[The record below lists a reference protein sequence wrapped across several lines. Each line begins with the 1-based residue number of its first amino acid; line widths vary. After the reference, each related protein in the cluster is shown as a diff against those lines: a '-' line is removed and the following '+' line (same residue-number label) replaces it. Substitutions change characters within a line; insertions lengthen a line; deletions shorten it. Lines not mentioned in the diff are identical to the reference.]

1 MTLTIG
7 FDATAAARQTAGIGR
22 YTRQLLGAL
31 AARDDLR
38 FRLFYCARHSSSTR
52 LPPLPPSARVRALP
66 LSDRVTNAIW
76 HRARLP
82 IPVELLLGRFDLFHS
97 PDFTLPPTLS
107 APAVVTVHDLA
118 FLAAPECAYPTLRGY
133 LERTVPRSV
142 RNANHIIAVS
152 NSTRRDVINR
162 FGIAPEKVT
171 TVYEAAGPEFYPETV
186 QKTRRSLREAGINRP
201 YILAV
206 GTLEPRKN
214 YVRLLDAY
222 ARVLERGAHQDLIV
236 AGGRGW
242 MFQPILDRI
251 NALDLVDRVRI
262 VQPDDAQLRALY
274 SGADA
279 FVYPSLYEGFGIPVL
294 EALAC
299 GAPVACSRTS
309 SLPEVLGDAGLGF
322 DPRSI
327 EEISD
332 AILRLLG
339 ETELRGRL
347 RELGPRRASSFSWD
361 RAADE
366 TAAVYRETL
375 NG

>member
-1 MTLTIG
+1 MTLTVG
-7 FDATAAARQTAGIGR
+7 FDATAAARQKAGIGR

-31 AARDDLR
+31 AARDDLE
-38 FRLFYCARHSSSTR
+38 FRVFYCARDSAAARMPH
-52 LPPLPPSARVRALP
+52 LPPSARVRALP

-97 PDFTLPPTLS
+97 PDFTLPPVS
-107 APAVVTVHDLA
+107 APAVLTVHDLA
-118 FLAAPECAYPTLRGY
+118 FLTVPDCAYPTLRTY
-133 LERTVPRSV
+133 LERTVPRSA
-142 RNANHIIAVS
+142 RNADHIIAVS
-152 NSTRRDVINR
+152 QSTRRDVINR

-171 TVYEAAGPEFYPETV
+171 TVYEAAGPEFYPESAEQTAL
-186 QKTRRSLREAGINRP
+186 SLLEVGISRP
-201 YILAV
+201 FILAV

-214 YVRLLDAY
+214 YARLLDAY

-236 AGGRGW
+236 AGGPGW
-242 MFQPILDRI
+242 MFQPVLDRI
-251 NALDLVDRVRI
+251 DSLGLADRVRI
-262 VQPDDAQLRALY
+262 VQPDDAHLRALY

-299 GAPVACSRTS
+299 GAPVACSHTS
-309 SLPEVLGDAGLGF
+309 SLPEVLGDVGLSF
-322 DPRSI
+322 DPRSV
-327 EEISD
+327 EEITD

-339 ETELRGRL
+339 EADLRGRL
-347 RELGPRRASSFSWD
+347 RELGPGRAASFSWD
-361 RAADE
+361 RAAEE
-366 TAAVYRETL
+366 TAAVYHETL